1 MARLARVVVP
11 GLPHHITQRGN
22 RRQQTF
28 FCDEDY
34 EYYLELMGQWCTVHQ
49 VEIWAYC
56 LMPNHVHLI
65 AVPQSPDGLRLA
77 IGEVHRRY
85 TRMVNFREGWR
96 GHLWQ
101 GRFASFVLDEPYVLT
116 AARYVELNPVRG
128 AGRQLPDPLS
138 VEHARL
144 PMCEDR
150 TTHSFRSF
158 PCSSWRHLGV
168 GFSRG
173 SFGKRTSNSCVL
185 TSGPVR
191 ALGDEEFLRRRSKK
205 TSGRILRRQK
215 PGPKPRPARNPKQP
229 TRRPQPQRRTSVWCP
244 RNSTSSRAGRV
255 AKYLPATASGRL

>member
-65 AVPQSPDGLRLA
+65 AVPQSADGLRLA

-85 TRMVNFREGWR
+85 TRMVNLREEWR

-116 AARYVELNPVRG
+116 AARYVELNPVRTG
-128 AGRQLPDPLS
+128 LVNAPSRYRWSSAAAHVRGKDDALVQVAPLLKLAPPWRRFLARVIREEDIKLLRAHEQTGRP
-138 VEHARL
+138 
-144 PMCEDR
+144 
-150 TTHSFRSF
+150 
-158 PCSSWRHLGV
+158 
-168 GFSRG
+168 
-173 SFGKRTSNSCVL
+173 
-185 TSGPVR
+185 
-191 ALGDEEFLRRRSKK
+191 LGDEEFLA
-205 TSGRILRRQK
+205 TLEENLGRILRRQK
-215 PGPKPRPARNPKQP
+215 PGPKPRPARNPKRP
-229 TRRPQPQRRTSVWCP
+229 RRGPQPQRR
-244 RNSTSSRAGRV
+244 N
-255 AKYLPATASGRL
+255 

>member
-34 EYYLELMGQWCTVHQ
+34 EYYLELMGQWCAVHQ

-65 AVPQSPDGLRLA
+65 AVPQSADGLRLA
-77 IGEVHRRY
+77 VGEVHRRY

-116 AARYVELNPVRG
+116 AARYVELDQVRTRLVN
-128 AGRQLPDPLS
+128 APEPLS
-138 VEHARL
+138 VEQRGCPCARKGR
-144 PMCEDR
+144 R
-150 TTHSFRSF
+150 TRSGRSPAQVGATLAWVSREGHSGRG
-158 PCSSWRHLGV
+158 PQTPACSRAN
-168 GFSRG
+168 
-173 SFGKRTSNSCVL
+173 RTS
-185 TSGPVR
+185 
-191 ALGDEEFLRRRSKK
+191 RRRGV
-205 TSGRILRRQK
+205 SGDARRK
-215 PGPKPRPARNPKQP
+215 PKQNSQ
-229 TRRPQPQRRTSVWCP
+229 TAKARTQATTARRIPNGQ
-244 RNSTSSRAGRV
+244 RAGTP
-255 AKYLPATASGRL
+255 APATELGMVSPELRGKIDQPASAFATSKTFA